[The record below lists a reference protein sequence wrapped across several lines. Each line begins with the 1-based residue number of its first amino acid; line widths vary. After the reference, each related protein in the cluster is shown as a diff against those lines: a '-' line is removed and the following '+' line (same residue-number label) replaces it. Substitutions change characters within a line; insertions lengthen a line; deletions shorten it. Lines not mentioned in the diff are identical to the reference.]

1 MIPALFSRIRGFFK
15 APHQAATPASDQTH
29 VPASAQAPQTLSA
42 PVIAEVPPAQVSD
55 YWNNWQLHQEATP
68 DAWQDWADHP
78 VILNCINT
86 TLFGAPDRSVFD
98 YLKRQHPDFAQA
110 HALSLCSG
118 DGQFEKLLIRHG
130 VFARITGIDLASA
143 RVHTASQS
151 EPDLAGKLHFVVG
164 DVNAGKFGTQR
175 YDLVFAKA
183 ALHHVANLED
193 LFTGLIQCLRPGGHL
208 VTIDFFGPQRFQW
221 TDLQVDHATRM
232 LLELPAQLRTRADG
246 SCKDSI
252 DRPSVQQMIAADPSE
267 AVRSADIH
275 AHLAANFRISEE
287 FSIGGTLLHLVFT
300 PDILNNF
307 RPDNPQHVA
316 LIEHAWQQERAL
328 LTSGSLPSD
337 FRFIVAALPE
347 PRQVSE

>member
-1 MIPALFSRIRGFFK
+1 MIPALLSRIRGFFN
-15 APHQAATPASDQTH
+15 APHRVATPASAKAP
-29 VPASAQAPQTLSA
+29 VPANAQATETLSA
-42 PVIAEVPPAQVSD
+42 PAAAEVTHAQVSD
-55 YWNNWQLHQEATP
+55 YWNNWQLQQEATP
-68 DAWQDWADHP
+68 DVWQDWADHP
-78 VILNCINT
+78 VILNCINA
-86 TLFGAPDRSVFD
+86 TLFGAPDRTVFD
-98 YLKRQHPDFAQA
+98 YLKQQHPDFAHA

-118 DGQFEKLLIRHG
+118 DGHFEKLLIRQG

-183 ALHHVANLED
+183 ALHHIANLED
-193 LFTGLIQCLRPGGHL
+193 LFTGIIQCLRPGGHL
-208 VTIDFFGPQRFQW
+208 VTIDFFGPDRFQW
-221 TDLQVDHATRM
+221 TALQVEYATRM

-252 DRPSVQQMIAADPSE
+252 DRPTVQQMIVADPSE

-275 AHLAANFRISEE
+275 AHIAANFRISEE

-307 RPDNPQHVA
+307 RPDNPEHVA
-316 LIEHAWQQERAL
+316 LIERAWQQEREL
-328 LTSGSLPSD
+328 LASGTLPSD
-337 FRFIVAALPE
+337 FRFIVATAQPQ
-347 PRQVSE
+347 PVSE